1 MDFLK
6 KDFIFKDVNKLKGV
20 GTQLSKYLKNKGIE
34 KIKDIILNLPYSE
47 TDRSKLVKLNN
58 LEIDKGEPLKGKLL
72 IQMFEKSSLRT
83 RLSFYLAIKQLGG
96 STLTLR
102 PDELH
107 LAKGGESIQDTA
119 KILSNFGNAF
129 MLRTDSDKKL
139 EEFEKYLSI
148 PIINGLSPSS
158 HPTQILSDIFTV
170 EEIKNKP
177 ISNLKI
183 TWIGDS
189 NNVLNSLIAASIKFS
204 FKLNIGC
211 PTKYQPSKI
220 IMKYIKSNNNK
231 IRILHDPKKAAKGAD
246 VIFSDKV
253 ISMNDKV
260 NKSKKLGQF
269 KKFKINKK
277 LMSLAKKNCIFLHCL
292 PRGKEVEEDVFLS
305 KQSKVWQQA
314 LNRVHVQKSIL
325 LYCFGKLR

>member
-1 MDFLK
+1 MKHFINLRDIPAKDLRKIITDAK
-6 KDFIFKDVNKLKGV
+6 K
-20 GTQLSKYLKNKGIE
+20 
-34 KIKDIILNLPYSE
+34 
-47 TDRSKLVKLNN
+47 RKLVRKN
-58 LEIDKGEPLKGKLL
+58 LSHLQIDRLAPLKGKLL

-107 LAKGGESIQDTA
+107 LSKGGESIQDTA

-129 MLRTDSDKKL
+129 MLRTDDDEKLKEFKK
-139 EEFEKYLSI
+139 FLSI

-158 HPTQILSDIFTV
+158 HPTQILSDVFTV
-170 EEIKNKP
+170 EEIKKKP
-177 ISNLKI
+177 ISNLNI
-183 TWIGDS
+183 SWIGDC

-204 FKLNIGC
+204 FKLKIGC
-211 PTKYQPSKI
+211 PKNYQPNKKVLSYVKSKT
-220 IMKYIKSNNNK
+220 NK
-231 IRILHDPKKAAKGAD
+231 ISIFTDPNKSVKDAD

-260 NKSKKLGQF
+260 NKKNKLKHF
-269 KKFKINKK
+269 KKFKINEK
-277 LMSLAKKNCIFLHCL
+277 LMKLAKKDCIFLHCL
-292 PRGKEVEEDVFLS
+292 PRGEEVDEKIFSS
-305 KQSKVWQQA
+305 KRSKVWQQA
-314 LNRVHVQKSIL
+314 ANRIHVQKSIL

>member
-1 MDFLK
+1 MK
-6 KDFIFKDVNKLKGV
+6 HFINL
-20 GTQLSKYLKNKGIE
+20 
-34 KIKDIILNLPYSE
+34 KDIPAKDLRKII
-47 TDRSKLVKLNN
+47 TDAKKRKRQRKRLNN
-58 LEIDKGEPLKGKLL
+58 LDVDKGRPLKGKLL

-107 LAKGGESIQDTA
+107 LSKGGESIQDTA

-129 MLRTDSDKKL
+129 MLRTSKDEKL
-139 EEFEKYLSI
+139 EEFKKYLSI

-177 ISNLKI
+177 ISKLNI

-204 FKLNIGC
+204 FKLSIGC

-220 IMKYIKSNNNK
+220 IMKYIKNNNNK
-231 IRILHDPKKAAKGAD
+231 IRILHDPKKAAKEAD

-260 NKSKKLGQF
+260 NKSKKLNQF

-277 LMSLAKKNCIFLHCL
+277 LMSFAKKNCIFLHCL

-305 KQSKVWQQA
+305 KKSKVWQQA

>member
-1 MDFLK
+1 MK
-6 KDFIFKDVNKLKGV
+6 HFINL
-20 GTQLSKYLKNKGIE
+20 
-34 KIKDIILNLPYSE
+34 KDISRKDLRKILDDAKKRKKQRGNL
-47 TDRSKLVKLNN
+47 DN
-58 LEIDKGEPLKGKLL
+58 LEIDSRPPLKGKLL

-102 PDELH
+102 TDELH
-107 LAKGGESIQDTA
+107 LSKGGESIEDTA

-129 MLRTDSDKKL
+129 MLRTDSDSKL
-139 EEFEKYLSI
+139 EEFKKYLSI
-148 PIINGLSPSS
+148 PVINGLSPSS
-158 HPTQILSDIFTV
+158 HPTQILSDVFTV

-177 ISNLKI
+177 ISKLNI
-183 TWIGDS
+183 SWVGDS

-211 PTKYQPSKI
+211 PSKYKPNKEI
-220 IMKYIKSNNNK
+220 LNYINKSDNK
-231 IRILHDPKKAAKGAD
+231 ISILSDPKKAVKNAD

-260 NKSKKLGQF
+260 NKLKKLNHF

-277 LMSLAKKNCIFLHCL
+277 LISYAKKDCIFLHCL
-292 PRGKEVEEDVFLS
+292 PRGTEVEEEIFSS
-305 KQSKVWQQA
+305 KRSKVWLQA